1 MKQYD
6 SSKTGKLSK
15 AELAA
20 LLKDQAGGVEPSTE
34 ELDFV
39 LHTAD
44 ASDGRI
50 NDHVNLH
57 ELDAALQCWLAIRQN
72 KGEVEKYFQKYD
84 WDKSDKL
91 DRAQMQALL
100 TDLNEGHPLDEEELD
115 WIMEADGLVSDKTG
129 GINRTELMHALALW
143 YSHVEETE
151 HASCH
156 GKRCIVM

>member
-20 LLKDQAGGVEPSTE
+20 LLKVHGALRLCASHQIGAGTESPECVQDQAGGVEPSTE

-39 LHTAD
+39 LHTAVRPLSVPLLVLVSLSVGGRIDTQRACFGVAGQD

-72 KGEVEKYFQKYD
+72 KGEV
-84 WDKSDKL
+84 W
-91 DRAQMQALL
+91 AC
-100 TDLNEGHPLDEEELD
+100 EL
-115 WIMEADGLVSDKTG
+115 
-129 GINRTELMHALALW
+129 
-143 YSHVEETE
+143 
-151 HASCH
+151 C
-156 GKRCIVM
+156 